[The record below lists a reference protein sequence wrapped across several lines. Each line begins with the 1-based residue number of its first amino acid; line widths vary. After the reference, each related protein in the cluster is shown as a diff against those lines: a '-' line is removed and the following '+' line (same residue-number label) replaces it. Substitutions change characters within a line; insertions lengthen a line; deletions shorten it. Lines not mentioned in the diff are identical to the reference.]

1 MRVYIKFLTYSFYKS
16 FFYVVSIMLSLV
28 FILNLLNE
36 LEFFKDIDIN
46 INSTFLLSLL
56 NSPSMIFE
64 MFPFIF
70 LITTQLFFIK
80 LFNNNELEIF
90 KYSGFKNSGVIT
102 ILSIVAIITGIFVTT
117 LFYNLSSNFKNIY
130 LEIKSKYTTDGKY
143 LAVITKNGLWIR
155 DKVDERIYIINSS
168 KIEENFLINCFIT
181 EFDRDYNV
189 IRNIKSPKIDLTNKQ
204 WKIFKAKIYEN
215 NSSKYMEVLNIKT
228 NFDYQRIQTLY
239 SSLSSFDLFQ
249 LFELRNNYK
258 KMNYSLVEIDLQL
271 FKLISYPFYL
281 LLMTIFSALIMFRV
295 KRLDSTTVKISLGL
309 FFSVIIYYINNFFYV
324 MGATE
329 KMSILPA
336 IFIPLILLTVVNSFM
351 IKNINEK

>member
-16 FFYVVSIMLSLV
+16 FFYVILIMLSLV

-36 LEFFKDIDIN
+36 LEFFKDIDFN
-46 INSTFLLSLL
+46 INSTLLLSML

-90 KYSGFKNSGVIT
+90 KYSGFKNSGVIK
-102 ILSIVAIITGIFVTT
+102 ILSVVAIITGIFITI

-155 DKVDERIYIINSS
+155 DRIGEKIYIINAS
-168 KIEENFLINCFIT
+168 KIEENYLINCFIT
-181 EFDRDYNV
+181 EFDSDYNV
-189 IRNIKSPKIDLTNKQ
+189 IKNIKSPKIDLTNKE
-204 WKIFKAKIYEN
+204 WKIYKAKIYEN
-215 NSSKYMEVLNIKT
+215 NISENEEVLIINT
-228 NFDYQRIQTLY
+228 NFDYKRIQTLY
-239 SSLSSFDLFQ
+239 SSLSSFNLFQ

-271 FKLISYPFYL
+271 LKLISYPIYL

-295 KRLDSTTVKISLGL
+295 KRLDNTTFKISLGL
-309 FFSVIIYYINNFFYV
+309 FFSVIIYYINNFFFV
-324 MGATE
+324 MGTTE
-329 KMSILPA
+329 KISTLPA
-336 IFIPLILLTVVNSFM
+336 IFIPLTMLIVLNSFM
-351 IKNINEK
+351 IKSINEK